1 MEMFRVSSVCFISST
16 CLVLLAV
23 FEPWEVVV
31 VEIPHWKYSRFL
43 KCVLKSVLEEASDSY
58 IAISALQMLL

>member
-1 MEMFRVSSVCFISST
+1 M
-16 CLVLLAV
+16 LLAV

-58 IAISALQMLL
+58 IAISASQMLL